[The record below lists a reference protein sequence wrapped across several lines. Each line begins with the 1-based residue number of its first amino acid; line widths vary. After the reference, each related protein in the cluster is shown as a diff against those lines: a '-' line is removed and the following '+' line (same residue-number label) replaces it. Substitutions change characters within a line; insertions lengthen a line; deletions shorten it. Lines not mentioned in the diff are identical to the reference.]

1 MCVTCVLTADGDG
14 AWGAWSPW
22 AGCSGTC
29 TGNNRYYRERDC
41 DNPPPSGD
49 GEDCPSTD
57 RDREEV
63 EIGKLNPS
71 QQ

>member
-1 MCVTCVLTADGDG
+1 MTADGDG

-49 GEDCPSTD
+49 GEDCPFTD

-63 EIGKLNPS
+63 EIGKSNPS